1 MENRE
6 VANSSKMSSELIA
19 GFFLFG
25 ILTTIVYC
33 IIINIFKNIL
43 ANSLPILTAIVIFL
57 QAITYYFTWKFSI
70 SYTMKKK
77 TMETSNLSRV
87 MRNIII
93 FTVIFLIISSI
104 SIYFDYKKV
113 SSSTQS
119 ISSGSSLVVTSRT
132 SDLANSSLNKL
143 SQQSS
148 ICFTLKAIG
157 CIAYAFG
164 MLPAIKKEIL
174 KHI

>member
-113 SSSTQS
+113 SNYTQS
-119 ISSGSSLVVTSRT
+119 ISSFGST
-132 SDLANSSLNKL
+132 
-143 SQQSS
+143 
-148 ICFTLKAIG
+148 
-157 CIAYAFG
+157 
-164 MLPAIKKEIL
+164 
-174 KHI
+174 